1 MRKAAAMAVAWT
13 LMSAAAA
20 GAGQD
25 PVPPGTI
32 TFGPVQIRPSMV
44 LKDMG
49 FDENVFNTPDDPKR
63 DFTFTL
69 APGAEVR
76 FRMRRLALSYVSTT
90 EYVYYRTFKSERGT
104 NTSSGLRMDL
114 DLGRLKPY
122 GTISGLDS
130 KARLNQEVDARARH
144 RDLNYGAGVA
154 FKIGSRTNLLFN
166 GTQSTVAFAPDAEDF
181 RGVDL
186 RDSFDGRR
194 RGGDAGIGI
203 ALTPLTTMTVAVGR
217 DQQRFDRSPDR
228 DSNSWRVTSGFS
240 FSPAGV
246 ITGSATAGYRRFD
259 PVSPALAGYSGLVSA
274 VAVGATLYGR
284 HQMQVVFNRDVQYS
298 YETANAYYLAT
309 GGTMVW
315 TLSVIGPIDVRG
327 TAGRYLMDYGRVDTE
342 GSHDTTTTYGG
353 GMGYKFSN
361 RARLG
366 VNAEWTRR
374 DSNRAAERKYRNH
387 RIFAGL
393 TWGTT

>member
-130 KARLNQEVDARARH
+130 KARLNSPRARAI
-144 RDLNYGAGVA
+144 AISTTA
-154 FKIGSRTNLLFN
+154 PASPSRSGRARTC
-166 GTQSTVAFAPDAEDF
+166 S
-181 RGVDL
+181 
-186 RDSFDGRR
+186 SMGRR
-194 RGGDAGIGI
+194 A
-203 ALTPLTTMTVAVGR
+203 PS
-217 DQQRFDRSPDR
+217 RSPR
-228 DSNSWRVTSGFS
+228 MRKTS
-240 FSPAGV
+240 
-246 ITGSATAGYRRFD
+246 
-259 PVSPALAGYSGLVSA
+259 
-274 VAVGATLYGR
+274 
-284 HQMQVVFNRDVQYS
+284 
-298 YETANAYYLAT
+298 
-309 GGTMVW
+309 
-315 TLSVIGPIDVRG
+315 
-327 TAGRYLMDYGRVDTE
+327 
-342 GSHDTTTTYGG
+342 
-353 GMGYKFSN
+353 
-361 RARLG
+361 
-366 VNAEWTRR
+366 
-374 DSNRAAERKYRNH
+374 AAS
-387 RIFAGL
+387 I
-393 TWGTT
+393 